1 MCPLQSRQSIK
12 IKASHLSDRQMLLP
26 VTGNRGMEMSMPS
39 GKILAV
45 VIGVALS
52 LGTVHAADKP
62 NVVFILADD
71 LGFGDLSHAGGRA
84 ATPHCDRLAREG
96 MRFTAAQPTSTV
108 IPPPR

>member
-1 MCPLQSRQSIK
+1 
-12 IKASHLSDRQMLLP
+12 
-26 VTGNRGMEMSMPS
+26 MPS
-39 GKILAV
+39 GKIIAV

-71 LGFGDLSHAGGRA
+71 LGYGDLSHAGGRA

-96 MRFTAAQPTSTV
+96 MRFTDAHTTSSVCTPTRYGSSPAAT
-108 IPPPR
+108 IGGAL